1 MISDSLKKGRA
12 GAAALRLRISP
23 ATGARWGL
31 AIRRMGQARTAP
43 QGRPHGKSKLDPH
56 RAFLIELIDQDGDM
70 TVPELAGAL
79 EDVIS
84 VQAHPDAICRFL
96 RKLGFTS
103 LKKTLI
109 ATERRRAR
117 GRKQRDNWVKHCL
130 PAVAARPDRVVFIPS
145 HRCKQRLP
153 GSGRNL
159 RQSQPDPPAGLVT
172 TGRAAGDGR
181 ALWIMENADL
191 HHRPHR
197 RCVDRSLGHQGR
209 GDGPLPVCQGPPAQ
223 DRLPFLILNR

>member
-12 GAAALRLRISP
+12 GAAALHLRISP

-31 AIRRMGQARTAP
+31 AIRRTGQARTAP
-43 QGRPHGKSKLDPH
+43 QGRPHGKGKLDPH

-103 LKKTLI
+103 LKRRWSRPRGVAQGSENSATTGSNTACQPSQPARIVLSSFPLI
-109 ATERRRAR
+109 AASSDCRAVDETSVKANQIRQWSWSQRGERRVMDAPFGSWRTQTFITGLTA
-117 GRKQRDNWVKHCL
+117 DALIAAWVIKGAVMAHCL
-130 PAVAARPDRVVFIPS
+130 SVRV
-145 HRCKQRLP
+145 RLLKIA
-153 GSGRNL
+153 S
-159 RQSQPDPPAGLVT
+159 
-172 TGRAAGDGR
+172 
-181 ALWIMENADL
+181 
-191 HHRPHR
+191 
-197 RCVDRSLGHQGR
+197 RS
-209 GDGPLPVCQGPPAQ
+209 
-223 DRLPFLILNR
+223 